1 MRSNL
6 LRLLALASLLGA
18 APAFGQGIY
27 IDHRVPPP
35 GPPAPQAERM
45 ALVRHQ
51 VLAEVAESIASYRIE
66 QTFRN
71 LTDQTI
77 EGTYLFPVPRDA
89 VATGLSLTID
99 GKEVAGEVL
108 DSGQAGS
115 IYRDIVR
122 RMRDPAMLEFAE
134 RGLLRASIFPIAP
147 RADVK
152 IAIQFAA
159 PAERVGDLYALAL
172 PLKFAAGSDADL
184 TVDVRLKSALP
195 LTTIYSPTHAVDVA
209 REGERAARVTF
220 EGKPK
225 GRADFLLYFARS
237 ESEVGMSL
245 LTHRLPAQDGTFVL
259 VLAPALA
266 AAPAGRQARDVV
278 FVLDRSGSMAG
289 EKWDQAVAAL
299 KYGLRTLHPED
310 RFALISFATDVRAY
324 KPGLTPAAA
333 EEIEGAVAHL
343 EMLRPAGG
351 TNIAASLAQALAVLS
366 GDAPRLR
373 LVAFL
378 TDGLPTIGETEPA
391 KILQQVEQTN
401 AGGRARLFAFG
412 VGFDVNTFLL
422 DRLAADNR
430 GACDYIG
437 EGENLE
443 VRVSAFFAKV
453 AEPVLVGPVLEFRGV
468 EVWDTY
474 PQKLPDLFAGSALVV
489 AGRFRGEGSHAITLR
504 GQCARGEKSYTVE
517 GSFPRENRDC
527 AFLAPVW
534 AARKVGFLLNEIRLH
549 GSNQE
554 LVDAVIALG
563 KEHGIV
569 TPYTSALVVEEG
581 ERLGRLAGALPSAP
595 GPTSGAGGAAR
606 AAEEKARGEL
616 ERLGY
621 ASGGEPGDAV
631 PATGRESVALAKKL
645 GFLTG
650 LGSADEVASFAAQH
664 GIALERVTAA
674 GRTLLCIG
682 DFHIDLA
689 FTEAL
694 RPAMVEV
701 EAFSDEYFKL
711 LDEHPELSELFALG
725 RDLVFVLEGRAI
737 RVK

>member
-1 MRSNL
+1 MRSTL
-6 LRLLALASLLGA
+6 IRVLACASLLGA
-18 APAFGQGIY
+18 SPAFGQGVY
-27 IDHRVPPP
+27 IDRRAPLQ
-35 GPPAPQAERM
+35 GPSALQAERM
-45 ALVRHQ
+45 ALTRHQ
-51 VLAEVAESIASYRIE
+51 VLAEVAESMANYRIE

-89 VATGLSLTID
+89 VATGLSLTIN

-108 DSGQAGS
+108 DSGQAGT

-122 RMRDPAMLEFAE
+122 KMRDPALLEFAE
-134 RGLLRASIFPIAP
+134 QGLLRASIFPIEP
-147 RADVK
+147 RAEVK

-245 LTHRLPAQDGTFVL
+245 LAHRLPAQDGTFVL
-259 VLAPALA
+259 MLAPALSLK
-266 AAPAGRQARDVV
+266 PEERQPRDVV

-299 KYGLRTLHPED
+299 KYGLRTLRPED
-310 RFALISFATDVRAY
+310 RFALVSFATDVRAY

-333 EEIEGAVAHL
+333 EEIEGAAAHL

-351 TNIAASLAQALAVLS
+351 TNIAESLAQALSCLA
-366 GDAPRLR
+366 GDSPRLR

-378 TDGLPTIGETEPA
+378 TDGLPTIGEIEPA
-391 KILQQVEQTN
+391 KILEQASRAN
-401 AGGRARLFAFG
+401 GGRARLFAFG
-412 VGFDVNTFLL
+412 VGYDVNTFLL
-422 DRLAADNR
+422 DRLAEDSR
-430 GACDYIG
+430 GASDYIG
-437 EGENLE
+437 EGENIE
-443 VRVSAFFAKV
+443 VCVSAFFAKV
-453 AEPVLVGPVLEFRGV
+453 AEPVLVAPVLEFQGV
-468 EVWDTY
+468 ETWDIY
-474 PQKLPDLFAGSALVV
+474 PQKLPDLFAGSALLV
-489 AGRFRGEGSHAITLR
+489 AGRYRGEGSHAITLR
-504 GQCARGEKSYTVE
+504 GTSARGEKSLTVE

-549 GSNQE
+549 GANKE

-581 ERLGRLAGALPSAP
+581 ERLAGAAGFFTGMGRRTG
-595 GPTSGAGGAAR
+595 GPPAAGAAE
-606 AAEEKARGEL
+606 AKARDDL

-621 ASGGEPGDAV
+621 TGGDAGA
-631 PATGRESVALAKKL
+631 ATGRESVALARKL
-645 GFLTG
+645 GELADAA
-650 LGSADEVASFAAQH
+650 SADEVLSLAADR
-664 GIALERVTAA
+664 GLALERVTAA
-674 GRTLLCIG
+674 GRTLLRIG
-682 DFHIDLA
+682 GFHVDTA

-694 RPAMVEV
+694 KPGLVEV

-711 LDEHPELSELFALG
+711 LDGHPELRELFALG
-725 RDLVFVLEGRAI
+725 TDLIFVLEGRAI